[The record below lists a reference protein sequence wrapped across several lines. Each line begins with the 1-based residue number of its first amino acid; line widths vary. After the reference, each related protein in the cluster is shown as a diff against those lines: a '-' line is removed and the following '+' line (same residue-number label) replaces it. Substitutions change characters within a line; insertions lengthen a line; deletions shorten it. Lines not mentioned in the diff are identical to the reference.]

1 MTHPE
6 DPNLPALFDALR
18 HAESGRSAPRH
29 VEAALMKAWDESH
42 APAVSSVSRNAL
54 TAFLPVRVTAASWV
68 ASLAAAAVLAI
79 SLTVIGG
86 RLRSAAVVVPSLV
99 AEGPTVILVG
109 EPVLAGEQV
118 RRVRMRMPAS
128 ALHALGVT
136 STAAL
141 EDDVDV
147 DVIVGEDGVAR
158 ALSLN
163 P

>member
-1 MTHPE
+1 MTNP
-6 DPNLPALFDALR
+6 DDQNLSTLFDALR
-18 HAESGRSAPRH
+18 HAEADDSAPPR
-29 VEAALMKAWDESH
+29 VEFSVMRAWDVFH
-42 APAVSSVSRNAL
+42 APAVSN
-54 TAFLPVRVTAASWV
+54 VRVTAASWV

-79 SLTVIGG
+79 SLTVVGG
-86 RLRSAAVVVPSLV
+86 RLRSAAVVPPLR
-99 AEGPTVILVG
+99 AADTLPTVILVG
-109 EPVLAGEQV
+109 EPVRDDEQI
-118 RRVRMRMPAS
+118 RLVRMRVPAS

-141 EDDVDV
+141 EDDVDI

>member
-1 MTHPE
+1 MTNP
-6 DPNLPALFDALR
+6 DDQNLSALLDALR
-18 HAESGRSAPRH
+18 RAQSDDSAPSH
-29 VEAALMKAWDESH
+29 VESAVMLAWDASH
-42 APAVSSVSRNAL
+42 APAVS
-54 TAFLPVRVTAASWV
+54 TVRVAAASWV

-79 SLTVIGG
+79 SLTVVGG
-86 RLRSAAVVVPSLV
+86 RLRSAAVVAPLLA
-99 AEGPTVILVG
+99 AEAPTVILVG

-118 RRVRMRMPAS
+118 RRIRMSIPAS
-128 ALHALGVT
+128 ALHAIGVT